1 MQTSDSYQVQMKDTG
16 FFRVSEEVIEEDV
29 AALAARIAA
38 DNCWIA
44 PISVERNTGIIMD
57 GNHRWHAGVRLGLA
71 QLPCILLDYADPRV
85 TCYEWTVDECFD
97 IDSIFRVIMGGQVFP
112 YKTTRHLFSPPLPRT
127 AIALADLLEPVQKFG

>member
-1 MQTSDSYQVQMKDTG
+1 
-16 FFRVSEEVIEEDV
+16 
-29 AALAARIAA
+29 
-38 DNCWIA
+38 
-44 PISVERNTGIIMD
+44 MD